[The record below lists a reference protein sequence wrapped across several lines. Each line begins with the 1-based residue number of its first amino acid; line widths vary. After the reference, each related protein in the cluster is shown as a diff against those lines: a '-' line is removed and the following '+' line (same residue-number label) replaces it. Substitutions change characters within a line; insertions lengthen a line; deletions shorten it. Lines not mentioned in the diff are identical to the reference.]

1 MVNSR
6 SLPVRHPASDG
17 AAVPAPLRVRAGRTI
32 CPRLTALGVGV
43 LVLLAAAPAFAQAA
57 GGGGDLTTFLQNVVN
72 ILTGTAGRLIAVI
85 AICIVGIGALMGAL
99 SLRTAGGVLLGV
111 MLIFSSA
118 WIVTQIVGA

>member
-6 SLPVRHPASDG
+6 SLPARRPASDG
-17 AAVPAPLRVRAGRTI
+17 VAVLPPSGVRAGRTTP
-32 CPRLTALGVGV
+32 PRLTALGIGL
-43 LVLLAAAPAFAQAA
+43 LVVLAAAPAFAQAA

>member
-6 SLPVRHPASDG
+6 SLPARRPASDP
-17 AAVPAPLRVRAGRTI
+17 AAAPASRHAGAGRTGHA
-32 CPRLTALGVGV
+32 RLTALGVGV
-43 LVLLAAAPAFAQAA
+43 LVVLAATPAFAQAA

>member
-1 MVNSR
+1 MVNFHSVPA
-6 SLPVRHPASDG
+6 LHP
-17 AAVPAPLRVRAGRTI
+17 AAVPAPTSARVGRI
-32 CPRLTALGVGV
+32 SHCHLTALGVGLLVV
-43 LVLLAAAPAFAQAA
+43 LATAPAFAQAA

-72 ILTGTAGRLIAVI
+72 LLTGTAGRLIAVI

>member
-1 MVNSR
+1 MVKPR
-6 SLPVRHPASDG
+6 SLPVPPPAPGS
-17 AAVPAPLRVRAGRTI
+17 AAVPVHVPACAPSATPAV
-32 CPRLTALGVGV
+32 LTALAIGVAVGC
-43 LVLLAAAPAFAQAA
+43 AASPALAQAA

>member
-1 MVNSR
+1 MVTPR
-6 SLPVRHPASDG
+6 SLPTLRPAPAP
-17 AAVPAPLRVRAGRTI
+17 AAVPASRHAGARRTGHV
-32 CPRLTALGVGV
+32 RLTALGVGL
-43 LVLLAAAPAFAQAA
+43 LVLLTAAPACAQAA

-72 ILTGTAGRLIAVI
+72 LLTGTAGKLIAVI

-99 SLRTAGGVLLGV
+99 SLRTASGVLLGV

>member
-1 MVNSR
+1 MVTPR
-6 SLPVRHPASDG
+6 ALPALR
-17 AAVPAPLRVRAGRTI
+17 PAPAPAAMLPPPGAGTGRAMG
-32 CPRLTALGVGV
+32 PRLTAFGVGL
-43 LVLLAAAPAFAQAA
+43 LVVLAAAPALAQAA

-72 ILTGTAGRLIAVI
+72 LLTGTAGRLIAVI

>member
-1 MVNSR
+1 MVKSR
-6 SLPVRHPASDG
+6 PLPVPPPAPGS
-17 AAVPAPLRVRAGRTI
+17 AAVPVHVPAWARSVPPAV
-32 CPRLTALGVGV
+32 LTALAIGVAVGC
-43 LVLLAAAPAFAQAA
+43 AASPAFAQAA

>member
-6 SLPVRHPASDG
+6 SLPARRPASDG
-17 AAVPAPLRVRAGRTI
+17 AAVPASRHAGASCTGHVRLA
-32 CPRLTALGVGV
+32 ALGVGV
-43 LVLLAAAPAFAQAA
+43 LVVLAAAPAFAQAA

>member
-1 MVNSR
+1 MVKFR
-6 SLPVRHPASDG
+6 SLPV
-17 AAVPAPLRVRAGRTI
+17 PAPAAGRSAM
-32 CPRLTALGVGV
+32 PAVLAALGAG
-43 LVLLAAAPAFAQAA
+43 LAVALTTSPACAQAA

-72 ILTGTAGRLIAVI
+72 LLTGTAGRLIAVI